1 MKSFIALAK
10 KNFLNK
16 MPIIKSEKQIFYYFE
31 ENGLNDVNEDNF
43 KIILD
48 EISTMIELDQSL
60 N

>member
-1 MKSFIALAK
+1 
-10 KNFLNK
+10 

-43 KIILD
+43 KIIID